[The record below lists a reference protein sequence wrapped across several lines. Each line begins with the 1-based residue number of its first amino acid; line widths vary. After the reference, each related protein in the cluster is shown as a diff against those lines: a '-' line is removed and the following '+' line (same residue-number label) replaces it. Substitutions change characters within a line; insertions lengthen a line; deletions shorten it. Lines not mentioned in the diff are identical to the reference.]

1 MSKILFHADLH
12 FNLYR
17 EFSEGET
24 GRLERIIEV
33 ERAIITY
40 ALNYGIK
47 DLVFLGD
54 WFHNRSQLNVLVLQK
69 TLELLYQNLA
79 NDLRFY
85 FLVGNHDQYDSSGQI
100 HSLYPLKVIG
110 KVADMPCYIKV
121 GDKLIGFIPYQVD
134 REQFLQD
141 VNRLLMGQKVDILC
155 LHQGVKEAQLLNGI
169 AMGDESFI
177 SINELPDYLPIVSG
191 HIHKP
196 QVIDNLLYVGAPLQH
211 NFGDAGDRRGWYVL
225 DDDGE
230 FEFIENNFSSRFYK
244 LEMREGK
251 LDIPGT
257 VDDYYWITTDGD
269 VEEVK
274 KQLSEYKNLRIDT
287 FPKTVMNTSRV
298 IEKDKTFDQMIDEYV
313 EGTLADAEAHE
324 VVKKYGKEVLHKV
337 VAK

>member
-141 VNRLLMGQKVDILC
+141 VNRLLRGQKVDILC

>member
-1 MSKILFHADLH
+1 MGKILFHADLH

-141 VNRLLMGQKVDILC
+141 VNRLLRGQKVDILC